1 MNDKLS
7 DFCNQINRNASIEMA
22 KRKNKMSKSNF
33 DWSDFTEGM
42 GCLTIIGLALLA
54 ILLIIPLVVFILGTI
69 TGGLIYLG
77 WNLALV
83 PIFQIAPITMWWQAF
98 GLGVLVNLVSGIFTR
113 VVVKKKED

>member
-1 MNDKLS
+1 VSDNLS
-7 DFCNQINRNASIEMA
+7 DYCNQINRNASIELG

-33 DWSDFTEGM
+33 DWSDFTEGL
-42 GCLTIIGLALLA
+42 GCFTIIGLVLLVL
-54 ILLIIPLVVFILGTI
+54 LLIIPLVVFIFGTI

-83 PIFQIAPITMWWQAF
+83 PICGLAPITMWWQAF
-98 GLGVLVNLVSGIFTR
+98 GLGVLVNVVSGIFTR